1 MFSRRDHIA
10 KIDIAQKT
18 HDEKWGF
25 LNDLQPQV
33 YFENFFFI
41 FILIINQIIEYSIG
55 CSI

>member
-33 YFENFFFI
+33 YFENDLFFYF
-41 FILIINQIIEYSIG
+41 NY
-55 CSI
+55 